1 MEHPLE
7 GQVAVVTGAGRRLGR
22 AIALTLGGAGADV
35 IVNYHRSK
43 AGAEQVAREIAQLG
57 RRSLV
62 LRADVS
68 RAVEARAMF
77 RAVEK
82 RFGRLD
88 LLVNNAGIFFAS
100 RWNELTEGDWDR
112 MLGVNLKGTF
122 FCAQAAARLM
132 MRRKRGRIINLS
144 SLGGLRA
151 WPDYTH
157 YCASKAAVIMLTRCL
172 AKALA
177 PHILVNSVA
186 PGTILFPDEK
196 PSRLT
201 RRIVRGT
208 PLRRAGGPQDIAD
221 MVLYLAANSQYITG
235 QTFVVDGG
243 QSA

>member
-88 LLVNNAGIFFAS
+88 LLVNNAGIFFPS